1 MIKLKG
7 LGHINIVVD
16 DIHKA
21 TQFYQDS
28 LGAIPVQEV
37 PHFKNI
43 GFAKAAG
50 FLSKPD
56 EVEVTIRF
64 LALPCPTPIVLEL
77 MQYHFPKGKESV
89 HYFRTNDRGG
99 PRHIC
104 LRVENVVEAF
114 EHLKGRKG
122 VQMIN
127 QSAEYRPYQL
137 DSITPQQFRFF
148 DPQLE
153 GNKEEKENMCRIA
166 GSITFFYFIDPYGV
180 QWEIEQRPDEVGRD

>member
-7 LGHINIVVD
+7 FGHINIVVD
-16 DIHKA
+16 DINKA

-50 FLSKPD
+50 FLSNPA
-56 EVEVTIRF
+56 EVDVSIRF
-64 LALPCPTPIVLEL
+64 LALPSPTPIVLEL
-77 MQYHFPKGKESV
+77 MEYHSPKGQESV
-89 HYFRTNDRGG
+89 HYFKTNDRGG

-104 LRVENVVEAF
+104 LRAENVVEAF
-114 EHLKGRKG
+114 EHLKGFKG

-127 QSAEYRPYQL
+127 KSAEYMPYKL
-137 DSITPQQFRFF
+137 DGITPQQFRFF

-153 GNKEEKENMCRIA
+153 ANKDVKDKMCQSA
-166 GSITFFYFIDPYGV
+166 ASTTFFYCIDPYGV
-180 QWEIEQRPDEVGRD
+180 QWEIEQRPDDVG